1 MRRAVGTP
9 IAYAVSIALGLAGG
23 LEAPA
28 CTWSTACM
36 NGRITTESIPDAT
49 VGVEYSYQ
57 LTESCG
63 GRDAVS
69 WQLSGDQLP
78 PGISLS
84 FDGRLAGT
92 PTTAGRFTLQVSL
105 SLTSRGAGGAV
116 YPAGFDSR
124 TYSMTVRP

>member
-1 MRRAVGTP
+1 MRNAVGMRVG
-9 IAYAVSIALGLAGG
+9 YALIVALGLPAA

-36 NGRITTESIPDAT
+36 NGRITTEAVPDAT
-49 VGVEYSYQ
+49 VGREYSYQ
-57 LTESCG
+57 ITESCG
-63 GRDAVS
+63 GRDGVS

-92 PTTAGRFTLQVSL
+92 PITAGRFTLQVS
-105 SLTSRGAGGAV
+105 
-116 YPAGFDSR
+116 
-124 TYSMTVRP
+124 